1 MIDISSMSMEE
12 LEELSDCIYERL
24 KLLDN
29 MRAHQSMMVH
39 NLGDRVCFNS
49 PQRGYQVGQLVK
61 FNRKTVVVI
70 TEDGKRWKVSPH
82 ILSPFKDIDETD

>member
-1 MIDISSMSMEE
+1 MMVEINHLSMEE
-12 LEELSDCIYERL
+12 LEELSDRIYERL

-29 MRAHQSMMVH
+29 MRAHQSMMAH

-61 FNRKTVVVI
+61 FNRKTAS
-70 TEDGKRWKVSPH
+70 WY
-82 ILSPFKDIDETD
+82 